1 MKIVAIGDFCMGD
14 KVEQKDNNILRA
26 IGAFS
31 WFYLFSLADNCS
43 LMLQTAEEE
52 PHLSFFIGS
61 FPY

>member
-1 MKIVAIGDFCMGD
+1 MGD

-43 LMLQTAEEE
+43 LMLRTAEEE